1 MLRAVNRAVA
11 RPSIA
16 LVLALVAQASLAQ
29 SLYTLAPRVGVT
41 LRGDN
46 NLLLGSR
53 DKIVTGGA
61 DSAVSFDLNRQ
72 SSGWKSDL
80 VPRVNLRRFV
90 VDSGFDADEYGV
102 NLYNDYTGEYLTAAL
117 DVGYSHD
124 STLITEATDTGLTR
138 DVIARDGIDV
148 SPSIT
153 WLMNERWQ
161 TQFSFNF
168 NDTSYASTASGLL
181 DYRYLLGSSQVSY
194 TYDDTTQLFT
204 TFFVSDFD
212 VPSIG
217 NHTRTYGLQAGM
229 TKVLTPTIR
238 VTGSAGYVISD
249 IDSIERSF
257 ALVNTPP
264 PPHIVPVDKNI
275 TARSTGPIANFTVQ
289 KQLALSS
296 FAKFEY
302 SRQLSPGGR
311 GTQTISDRMALRA
324 DLKLKQDWL
333 LILMGSHDMRTS
345 QGGLFASDSDRD
357 YTELRGALRYEI
369 SREWS
374 TTGAYRFAFR
384 QNTGLST
391 DSASGHAV
399 TLSIEYNGLPRAIPS
414 LNGL

>member
-212 VPSIG
+212 VPFTTFFVSDFDVPSIG

-249 IDSIERSF
+249 ID
-257 ALVNTPP
+257 
-264 PPHIVPVDKNI
+264 KNI
-275 TARSTGPIANFTVQ
+275 TARSTGPIANFTLQ